1 MKKTSRFII
10 LLFSFFFL
18 LNNDFL
24 LSKPINEKQTSKNTY
39 NTLPKYLLG
48 PGDIL
53 NIKVYK
59 FENFNSNVTILPDG
73 TINLPR
79 VNSLYIKN
87 LTLDEANILIT
98 KNYEKIIKNPLIYI
112 NLIKSRPVRINVNGA
127 IQRPGIYTLNSTDSN
142 DFTNSKSKDLLSTN
156 KAWPTVVEALQ
167 KAGGL
172 APDADLRKIK
182 LRRYNKIHNNISE
195 FNINFWE
202 QFSNGGIIQNN
213 EIFDGDSIF
222 VERSSNTK
230 PEEKVL
236 ISSSNL
242 SQSTI
247 TVTVIG
253 EVKIPGK
260 TDVRASSPAEQAILN
275 AGGFTDKSNKNEYSL
290 LRLKNNGRIERKIIR
305 INGSTNKKITF
316 LKDSDVIFV
325 DKNSLAKRTTQ
336 LKGLVEPIR
345 PILDA
350 ATLYKILFD

>member
-1 MKKTSRFII
+1 MKKTSRLII

-18 LNNDFL
+18 INNEILFP
-24 LSKPINEKQTSKNTY
+24 KPIYDKEISKNIF
-39 NTLPKYLLG
+39 NILPKYLLG

-59 FENFNSNVTILPDG
+59 FENFNSNVKILPDG

-79 VNSLYIKN
+79 INSLYVNN

-98 KNYEKIIKNPLIYI
+98 KNYEKIIKNPIIYI

-127 IQRPGIYTLNSTDSN
+127 IQRPGIYTLNTSN
-142 DFTNSKSKDLLSTN
+142 NNDITNSKSKDFLDRN
-156 KAWPTVVEALQ
+156 KGWPTIVEALQ

-172 APDADLRKIK
+172 SPDADLRNIK
-182 LRRYNKIHNNISE
+182 LRRYNKINNTTNEI
-195 FNINFWE
+195 NINFWDY
-202 QFSNGGIIQNN
+202 FSTGGIIKDY
-213 EIFDGDSIF
+213 EIFDGDSIY
-222 VERSSNTK
+222 VERSLNTK
-230 PEEKVL
+230 PEEKIL

-242 SQSTI
+242 SRSTI

-260 TDVRASSPAEQAILN
+260 TNVRASSPAEQAILN
-275 AGGFTDKSNKNEYSL
+275 SGGFTDKSNKNEYSL
-290 LRLKNNGRIERKIIR
+290 LRLRNNGKIEKKIIR
-305 INGSTNKKITF
+305 RNGSANKKIPF
-316 LKDSDVIFV
+316 LKDNDVIFV
-325 DKNSLAKRTTQ
+325 DKSSLSKTTTQ

-345 PILDA
+345 PVLDA